1 MRNRCDDQRAGW
13 TLRGLSNVK
22 IMFLYFYSFSRWLC
36 LRSTN
41 WWCLSLNYKSYF
53 SFLWMKIEPSAPYRV
68 IRKSQYPSWWCVC
81 VCRAR
86 HVQRVS
92 IGPEAVFACS
102 IEFTIQ
108 STPTS
113 REHQPTSLSPSE
125 HTGGQIVHTACCA
138 AQATKT
144 SSLLNALC
152 VLTLV

>member
-68 IRKSQYPSWWCVC
+68 IRKSQYPSWLCVC
-81 VCRAR
+81 VCVPRSACPACVDRAGGSFR
-86 HVQRVS
+86 LFYWIHN
-92 IGPEAVFACS
+92 
-102 IEFTIQ
+102 
-108 STPTS
+108 
-113 REHQPTSLSPSE
+113 SE
-125 HTGGQIVHTACCA
+125 HTNQPRTPTDQSEPERAHRRTNRAY
-138 AQATKT
+138 
-144 SSLLNALC
+144 C
-152 VLTLV
+152 VLRRAGYED